1 MTWNAHITR
10 QHRAG
15 SSHAEMSVVAIRALA
30 ASLPEATRCAK
41 RLGGHPAVR
50 PVCFD
55 DPGKR

>member
-10 QHRAG
+10 QHRTG
-15 SSHAEMSVVAIRALA
+15 SSVAEMSVVAVRAFA
-30 ASLPEATRCAK
+30 ASLPEAMRCAK
-41 RLGGHPAVR
+41 RHGGYPAVR

>member
-10 QHRAG
+10 SHRSG
-15 SSHAEMSVVAIRALA
+15 SSVPEMSVVAVRALA

-41 RLGGHPAVR
+41 RLGGYPAVL